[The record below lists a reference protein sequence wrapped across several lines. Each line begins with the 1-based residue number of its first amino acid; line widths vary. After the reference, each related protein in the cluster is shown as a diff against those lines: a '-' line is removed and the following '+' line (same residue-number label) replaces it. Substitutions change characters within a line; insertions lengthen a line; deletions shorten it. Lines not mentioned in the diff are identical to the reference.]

1 MVCRSALFKASKAGW
16 GKAFTLVLPC
26 DYLVDTDGALPMRWV
41 GAVCFLWIVNHLQ
54 DLSEGRGNERERE
67 NSYNGVSYRSP
78 FPITQSVV
86 FPNS

>member
-26 DYLVDTDGALPMRWV
+26 DYLVDTDRALPMRWV

-54 DLSEGRGNERERE
+54 DLSEGRGNGREKE

-86 FPNS
+86 FPNN

>member
-54 DLSEGRGNERERE
+54 DLSEGRGNEREE
-67 NSYNGVSYRSP
+67 KTAIMGSHIEAPSL
-78 FPITQSVV
+78 
-86 FPNS
+86 